1 MSTITVE
8 RPVQQIVWSGVGR
21 SHALGP
27 EMARGGE
34 GAIHTLGSGLAKI
47 YRPSVVRDPGRR
59 VELQEKIAAL
69 SRIAPLQRDIRFA
82 VPAVPLFGDSACTQ
96 WIGFAMRR
104 CPGASLHSLGSLVSL
119 ERTFPGWNR
128 LNIAR
133 VAAAVVDGV
142 AELQSHGVVV
152 ADINPGNFLAH
163 ASGRVSCI
171 DCDSYQ
177 VALPNRVW
185 LSRVFTPRYTAPEV
199 LDQPF
204 ARPRSPAEL
213 SFSIGI
219 LVFEVLT
226 HGIHPYAVRWGD
238 DPVENLRGG
247 RTFIGGARATGGL
260 PFEQFSRYADLDRA
274 VKYLCVRTFVDGHS
288 CPQARPTL
296 NDWKWALGQH
306 IRSLQ

>member
-1 MSTITVE
+1 VSTITAE
-8 RPVQQIVWSGVGR
+8 LPVQQVVWSAAGR

-27 EMARGGE
+27 EIARGGE
-34 GAIHTLGSGLAKI
+34 GTIHPLGSGLAKI
-47 YRPSVVRDPGRR
+47 YRPSAIRDPGRR
-59 VELQEKIAAL
+59 SELREKIAAL
-69 SRIAPLQRDIRFA
+69 CRIAPLQRDIRFA
-82 VPAVPLFGDSACTQ
+82 VPAVGLFADSSCTQ

-104 CPGASLHSLGSLVSL
+104 CPGASLHALGSLVSL

-128 LNIAR
+128 LHIAR

-142 AELQSHGVVV
+142 AELQAHGVVV

-163 ASGRVSCI
+163 TSGRVSFI

-177 VALPNRVW
+177 VRSAKSTW

-204 ARPRSPAEL
+204 ARPRSPTEL
-213 SFSIGI
+213 SFAVGI
-219 LVFEVLT
+219 LLFELLT
-226 HGIHPYAVRWGD
+226 HGIHPYAVKWGD

-247 RTFIGGARATGGL
+247 RTFIGGARATGAL
-260 PFEQFSRYADLDRA
+260 PYEQFSRYGDLDRA
-274 VKYLCVRTFVDGHS
+274 VKYLCVKTFVDGHS
-288 CPQARPTL
+288 SPQARPTL
-296 NDWKWALGQH
+296 EDWKWALGEH

>member
-1 MSTITVE
+1 MSTIIAE
-8 RPVQQIVWSGVGR
+8 RPVQQIVWSGPGR

-27 EMARGGE
+27 EIARGGE
-34 GAIHTLGSGLAKI
+34 GTIHTLGSGLAKV
-47 YRPSVVRDPGRR
+47 YRPSAIRDPGRR
-59 VELQEKIAAL
+59 AELREKIAAL
-69 SRIAPLQRDIRFA
+69 CRIAPLQRDIRFA
-82 VPAVPLFGDSACTQ
+82 VPAVGLYADSCCTQ

-104 CPGASLHSLGSLVSL
+104 CPGTSLHALGSLVSL
-119 ERTFPGWNR
+119 ERAFPGWNR
-128 LNIAR
+128 LHIAR
-133 VAAAVVDGV
+133 VAAAVVDAV
-142 AELQSHGVVV
+142 ANLQSHGVVV
-152 ADINPGNFLAH
+152 ADINPGNFLAN

-177 VALPNRVW
+177 VTLSNRVW

-204 ARPRSPAEL
+204 AHPRSSAEL

-219 LVFEVLT
+219 LVFELLT
-226 HGIHPYAVRWGD
+226 HGIHPFAVRWGD

-260 PFEQFSRYADLDRA
+260 PYEQFSRYNDLDRA

-288 CPQARPTL
+288 SPQVRPTL
-296 NDWKWALGQH
+296 DDWKWALREH